1 MKKLIKKV
9 EQWAEEK
16 GIFEKSHP
24 LKQHIKTQEEVN
36 ELLEAMANNDE
47 EAVKDAI
54 GDILVTLIIQA
65 KMQNMQLKDC
75 LKHAY
80 NTISNRQ
87 GKMVNGIFVKEEQP
101 SQWTKYDQLDEST
114 WPPEDTDVL
123 VRDFSEMNVAY
134 LSTGEEG
141 ETVFFSTECDDPLQ
155 IQITHWMPLP
165 EPPQE

>member
-16 GIFEKSHP
+16 GIFEKSYP

-36 ELLEAMANNDE
+36 ELLEAMANNNE

-101 SQWTKYDQLDEST
+101 SQWTKLDYFDEST
-114 WPPEDTDVL
+114 WPPENTDVL
-123 VRDFSEMNVAY
+123 VRDLSEMNVAY
-134 LSTGEEG
+134 LSTNKVGG
-141 ETVFFSTECDDPLQ
+141 TQFFSTERDEPLP
-155 IQITHWMPLP
+155 IQQTHWMPLP
-165 EPPQE
+165 EPPKE